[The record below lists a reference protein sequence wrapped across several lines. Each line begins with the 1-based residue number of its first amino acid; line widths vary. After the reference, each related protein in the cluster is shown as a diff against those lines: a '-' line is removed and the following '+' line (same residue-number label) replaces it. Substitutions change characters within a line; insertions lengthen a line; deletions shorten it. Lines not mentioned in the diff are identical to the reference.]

1 MQVISYF
8 LFIRRY
14 IRMKEYMT
22 DEELEHVEKLRK
34 VREKVM
40 MGMTITQAYKEVGIE
55 ILSNNDKETVN

>member
-1 MQVISYF
+1 
-8 LFIRRY
+8 
-14 IRMKEYMT
+14 MT